1 MNNNLNSIENAPK
14 SDFQNLTE
22 EEVAGW
28 GNILIQSDTP
38 LEEKKKALEILA
50 PVGNLNA
57 YKYLKKYADKPDKEL
72 EELSTKTLGEC
83 TNLLHDDMSDEIEH
97 YFVYTG
103 VGPKNNLTRV
113 FFVLIPRE
121 DKTFEPW
128 QHKIIETEVINVTRD
143 LKCEIEWFDFK
154 TDYSSFSLLMPTFV
168 AIATIIEKCIEKCNQ
183 SGSFVREE
191 YYCETGVRDD
201 KEMDEIIQIVRKGK

>member
-1 MNNNLNSIENAPK
+1 MNNHLNSIENAPK
-14 SDFQNLTE
+14 SNFQDFTE

-28 GNILIQSDTP
+28 GNSLFQSDTP
-38 LEEKKKALEILA
+38 LEEKKKTLEILA
-50 PVGNLNA
+50 QVGNLNA
-57 YKYLKKYADKPDKEL
+57 YKYLKKYAEQPDKEL
-72 EELSTKTLGEC
+72 ETVATMALGEC
-83 TNLLHDDMSDEIEH
+83 TILLHDDMSEEIEH

-121 DKTFEPW
+121 GKTFEPM
-128 QHKIIETEVINVTRD
+128 QQKVIENEVINVTRK

-154 TDYSSFSLLMPTFV
+154 TNYSSFSLLMPTFV

-183 SGSFVREE
+183 SGGFVREE

-201 KEMDEIIQIVRKGK
+201 KEMDEIIQIIRKGK

>member
-1 MNNNLNSIENAPK
+1 MNNQLNSIENAPK

-28 GNILIQSDTP
+28 GNILFQSDTP
-38 LEEKKKALEILA
+38 LEEKKKALETLA
-50 PVGNLNA
+50 QVGNLNA
-57 YKYLKKYADKPDKEL
+57 YKYLKKYAEQPDKEL
-72 EELSTKTLGEC
+72 ENLATMALGEC
-83 TNLLHDDMSDEIEH
+83 TILLHDDMSDEIEH

-121 DKTFEPW
+121 GKTFEPD
-128 QHKIIETEVINVTRD
+128 QLKIIEKEVINVTRD

-154 TDYSSFSLLMPTFV
+154 PDYSSFSLLIPTYI
-168 AIATIIEKCIEKCNQ
+168 AIATIIEKCIENCNHF
-183 SGSFVREE
+183 GDFVLKE
-191 YYCETGVRDD
+191 YYCETGIPEE
-201 KEMDEIIQIVRKGK
+201 KELDEIIQIVRKGK

>member
-1 MNNNLNSIENAPK
+1 MNNHLNSIENAPK
-14 SDFQNLTE
+14 SNFQDLTE

-28 GNILIQSDTP
+28 GNSLFQSDTP
-38 LEEKKKALEILA
+38 LEEKKKTLEILA
-50 PVGNLNA
+50 QVGNLNA
-57 YKYLKKYADKPDKEL
+57 YKYLKKYAEQPDKEL
-72 EELSTKTLGEC
+72 ESVATMALGEC
-83 TNLLHDDMSDEIEH
+83 TILLHDDMSEEIEH

-121 DKTFEPW
+121 GKTFEPM
-128 QHKIIETEVINVTRD
+128 QQKVIENEVINVTRK

-154 TDYSSFSLLMPTFV
+154 TNYSSFSLLMPTFV

-183 SGSFVREE
+183 SGGFVREE

-201 KEMDEIIQIVRKGK
+201 KEMDEIIQIIRKGK

>member
-1 MNNNLNSIENAPK
+1 MNNHVNSSENAPK
-14 SDFQNLTE
+14 SDFPNLTE
-22 EEVAGW
+22 VEVADW
-28 GNILIQSDTP
+28 GNILFQSDTP

-57 YKYLKKYADKPDKEL
+57 YKYLKKYAEQPDKEL
-72 EELSTKTLGEC
+72 ETLATKALGEC
-83 TNLLHDDMSDEIEH
+83 TILLHDDMSDEIEH
-97 YFVYTG
+97 YFVFTG

-121 DKTFEPW
+121 GKTFEPE
-128 QHKIIETEVINVTRD
+128 QHKIIENEVTNVTRD

-183 SGSFVREE
+183 SGAFVREE

-201 KEMDEIIQIVRKGK
+201 KEMDEIIQIIRKRK

>member
-1 MNNNLNSIENAPK
+1 MNNQLNSIENAPN
-14 SDFQNLTE
+14 SDFPNFTE
-22 EEVAGW
+22 EEVASW
-28 GNILIQSDTP
+28 GNILFQSDTP
-38 LEEKKKALEILA
+38 LEEKKKALEILVQ
-50 PVGNLNA
+50 VGNLNA
-57 YKYLKKYADKPDKEL
+57 YKYLKKYAEQPDKEL
-72 EELSTKTLGEC
+72 VTLATRSLGEC
-83 TNLLHDDMSDEIEH
+83 TILLHDDMSDEIEH

-103 VGPKNNLTRV
+103 VGPKNNMTRV

-121 DKTFEPW
+121 GKTFEPG
-128 QHKIIETEVINVTRD
+128 QHKIIENEVTNVTRD

-183 SGSFVREE
+183 SGGFVREE

-201 KEMDEIIQIVRKGK
+201 KEMDEIIKIIRKGK